1 MTRWRTRRSTRLFAA
16 FSILASVSMLA
27 LSAGPFAGQQV
38 GVAEA
43 RNMLI
48 STADQDTAS
57 RLNPVL
63 VERARQTPDA
73 SITVHAYVMEGTDLS
88 AYMPDALQRRWVS
101 PDGLTITTG
110 TVRARNLEKLASVPG
125 VISVDPMTG
134 AYAPASLPQSELQ
147 AAPQPNAELRASM
160 TARIQSGERN
170 NTPGGQSSASPNGWY
185 DVLNTHHSA
194 EAWDL
199 GYTGAGVKAMV
210 NDSGVDFTNPDLIG
224 TWAVVEDEASPY
236 FGWPEQFDAFS
247 MFLHARDVLLGEANI
262 ASGAGYYADTSAVV
276 SDSNSSYQPLDS
288 ASAYDYTLT
297 GTSLSGEYHIGTH
310 PDTSLRPWYFIATGQ
325 EPGENGAGERP
336 AILVVDENT
345 AGWYDTVYVDLDFDN
360 DFSDEKAMTKSDPIS
375 GADWWGAYNPE
386 TGEYD
391 AEPDG
396 YYDISGGLIYW
407 ISDGMNSG
415 PGRRLVVGIRRHR

>member
-1 MTRWRTRRSTRLFAA
+1 
-16 FSILASVSMLA
+16 MLA

-199 GYTGAGVKAMV
+199 GYTGARRQGNGQRLRCRLHQPGPHRNLGGRRRRGIA
-210 NDSGVDFTNPDLIG
+210 LLRL
-224 TWAVVEDEASPY
+224 A
-236 FGWPEQFDAFS
+236 EQFDAFS

-386 TGEYD
+386 TGE
-391 AEPDG
+391 
-396 YYDISGGLIYW
+396 
-407 ISDGMNSG
+407 
-415 PGRRLVVGIRRHR
+415 